1 MSSYESQILINKL
14 NLCILSRNTNN
25 IWIGFLKKIKNY
37 NIYYIIDDETNLDQK
52 NLSYE
57 NINVIVINENEC
69 ISSNYYNSSIASNL
83 KPVVAWDK
91 ALYYFNLYLKPN
103 SNLNSSIM
111 PISTEY
117 VWFLEDDVFIMNE
130 EILLQIDEEAGN
142 ADLVCA
148 FDEIN
153 ETGDINKGWNH
164 WVNVIHKIGTPWAH
178 SLISC
183 CRLSKRLLQKV
194 DEYVKDR
201 PLMFIEALFST
212 LAHHYDYTIY
222 NPEKM
227 KTITYN
233 KKWEL
238 EDILKNPNYIYHPVK
253 SMDIQFQARIENAD
267 VKLKKQ
273 V

>member
-1 MSSYESQILINKL
+1 M
-14 NLCILSRNTNN
+14 
-25 IWIGFLKKIKNY
+25 
-37 NIYYIIDDETNLDQK
+37 
-52 NLSYE
+52 
-57 NINVIVINENEC
+57 
-69 ISSNYYNSSIASNL
+69 
-83 KPVVAWDK
+83 
-91 ALYYFNLYLKPN
+91 YLKPN

-130 EILLQIDEEAGN
+130 EILLQIDEESGN

-148 FDEIN
+148 FDEMN
-153 ETGDINKGWNH
+153 ETGDISKGWNH

-212 LAHHYDYTIY
+212 LAHHYDYKIY
-222 NPEKM
+222 NSEKM
-227 KTITYN
+227 KTITYD

-253 SMDIQFQARIENAD
+253 SMDIQYQARIANFPH
-267 VKLKKQ
+267 L
-273 V
+273 